1 MATTQFQTDKN
12 INGVNGWGLLF
23 CKQVY
28 NSTLGAATE
37 ATVTVP
43 ATAAMGVASGTQQN
57 KFIAVITTEQS
68 KKVYAALNGTAAV
81 PVGNTFAASTSALLP
96 IQSARYVK
104 AGDVIHFISAAAAD
118 VSVEFYAI
126 QDS

>member
-12 INGVNGWGLLF
+12 LNGVNGWGLPF
-23 CKQVY
+23 CKQIY
-28 NSTLGAATE
+28 TATLGAATE

-43 ATAAMGVASGTQQN
+43 ATSATGVASGTQKN
-57 KFIAVITTEQS
+57 KFIAVITCEQG
-68 KKVYAALNGTAAV
+68 KKVYAALNATAAV
-81 PVGNTFAASTSALLP
+81 PAGTSLAASTSALLP

-104 AGDVIHFISAAAAD
+104 AGDVIHIISAAAAD
-118 VSVEFYAI
+118 VSIEFYGV